1 MPLSSRRKFLSSTA
15 LIAPLTL
22 LVGKEAFAELEG
34 GIDELARE
42 VGYKFE
48 IPLNKSVGITGA
60 LFHIAREQLLKLE
73 FVEIARF
80 LPGLE
85 RFIFQSANV
94 LSSALPKT
102 MAGMPDVL
110 QKLSLPPEATVSV
123 RDFILGYL
131 RDKGGKKIAGVLQR
145 AWKTN

>member
-1 MPLSSRRKFLSSTA
+1 MALSSRRKFLSSTA

>member
-1 MPLSSRRKFLSSTA
+1 MALSSRRKFLSSTA

-85 RFIFQSANV
+85 RFIFQSATV

>member
-1 MPLSSRRKFLSSTA
+1 M
-15 LIAPLTL
+15 
-22 LVGKEAFAELEG
+22 
-34 GIDELARE
+34 
-42 VGYKFE
+42 
-48 IPLNKSVGITGA
+48 GITGA

-102 MAGMPDVL
+102 IAGMPDVL
-110 QKLSLPPEATVSV
+110 QKLSLPP
-123 RDFILGYL
+123 
-131 RDKGGKKIAGVLQR
+131 
-145 AWKTN
+145 